1 MMRLS
6 FKKTGDEN
14 SMNARQKRLVDFL
27 PLDLQQVGHCRF
39 GPLDGSTYCLSKTEV
54 LNTYAWFTPDRS
66 SIQFSRLRSLRLRI
80 LVAQKQR
87 KCSSTEPPQLP

>member
-1 MMRLS
+1 MASDSAQMIGRNRKSTSPQRMMRLS

-39 GPLDGSTYCLSKTEV
+39 GPLDGSIDV
-54 LNTYAWFTPDRS
+54 LPLKD
-66 SIQFSRLRSLRLRI
+66 
-80 LVAQKQR
+80 
-87 KCSSTEPPQLP
+87 